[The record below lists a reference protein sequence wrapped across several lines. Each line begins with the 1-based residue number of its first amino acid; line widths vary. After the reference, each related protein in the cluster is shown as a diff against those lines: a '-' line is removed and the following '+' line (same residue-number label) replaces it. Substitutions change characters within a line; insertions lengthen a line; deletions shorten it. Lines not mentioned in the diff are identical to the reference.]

1 MMRYKGTIILL
12 ILVILLGLYLSLIEL
27 PSQKAKQQEEE
38 RAQTLLQF
46 EPHDAIAISLTYPNR
61 QTDREILLEKE
72 TEEKWQI
79 VKPIMAQADQN
90 EVETLIS
97 SLKSM
102 KMERVV
108 EDKAQ
113 DLKIYGLEDPE
124 VRVSLKLKDHEEH
137 LLLGDQAPVGSTV
150 YAKKGGE
157 DSVRLI
163 GQYYK
168 TGLMKTLTD
177 LRKKEVLD
185 FDPQHVIKMSLE
197 YPGKAFVL
205 SRENG
210 QWWIKNPG
218 AYKADE
224 DEVSEVLNYLRRLK
238 AKAFVDEGQSEI
250 IKTFEKPQFK
260 LEMENENTSTAILS
274 IYQFQGQSKDQQKVY
289 AVTNRQYPIY
299 LIEPQVITDLNQDL
313 FTLRDKHLLTFD
325 QAKVQA
331 IEIRKSSEEPLTLRR
346 EGENWNYEGQ
356 PLEETQ
362 RKKISD
368 LLEYLLELKAEK
380 ILDESPKSLKPY
392 GLLSPSIQISLF
404 DSLQDKLAEIVIGDK
419 KDDLVYAR
427 NESAETIYLI
437 RDEMIQDLR
446 DKSDLQEKTAQK
458 PPQ

>member
-1 MMRYKGTIILL
+1 
-12 ILVILLGLYLSLIEL
+12 
-27 PSQKAKQQEEE
+27 
-38 RAQTLLQF
+38 
-46 EPHDAIAISLTYPNR
+46 
-61 QTDREILLEKE
+61 
-72 TEEKWQI
+72 
-79 VKPIMAQADQN
+79 
-90 EVETLIS
+90 
-97 SLKSM
+97 
-102 KMERVV
+102 
-108 EDKAQ
+108 
-113 DLKIYGLEDPE
+113 
-124 VRVSLKLKDHEEH
+124 
-137 LLLGDQAPVGSTV
+137 
-150 YAKKGGE
+150 
-157 DSVRLI
+157 
-163 GQYYK
+163 
-168 TGLMKTLTD
+168 MKTLTD

-250 IKTFEKPQFK
+250 VKTLEKPQFR

-274 IYQFQGQSKDQQKVY
+274 IYQSQGQSKDQQSVY
-289 AVTNRQYPIY
+289 AVTDREHPIY

-356 PLEETQ
+356 PLEETE

-380 ILDESPKSLKPY
+380 ILDETPRSLKPY
-392 GLLSPSIQISLF
+392 GLLSPNIQISLF

-437 RDEMIQDLR
+437 RDEVIQDLR